1 MTIVEN
7 DRWIVSKEKLLN
19 RFEKSVKLKLYK
31 KIDYKVW
38 REINNANSDRV
49 IIKKIYDYPH
59 HRISLETTGVYGGI
73 YYFEI
78 HDNSLGEFLNN
89 NFKQNHELDYD
100 KPPKPTEA
108 PNETINIP
116 NSELTYASDG
126 NIYLTDENGDK
137 ILVHNLNDISVG
149 STLNHPEEKNMVYTT
164 PTGGYIDNYLQ
175 AGINTASSAFSGLA
189 ETVNDLIEQYHK
201 NENENKNKE
210 NKKMDTSNLFK
221 FDFGP
226 ASGNLFRMSPYG
238 LAVKTQ
244 SNSWIAYNAK
254 TGELM
259 DVEIVNFD
267 ISKMIYRMP
276 VALNAIKPGDI
287 LMHAGKPVFVKEI
300 AAGGNTA
307 RVINYADA
315 TVVDILPVKSPFGFN
330 FFTKV
335 TPLFD
340 FSNLG
345 ANSDNPFG
353 NMLPFLMLSGES
365 SGDFDPTLLFLA
377 SSMSGSMDF
386 TSNPMML
393 YFLMNRKD
401 KGDIL
406 PFLMMMNGG
415 NFGMAPISTPA
426 PVTTLK

>member
-1 MTIVEN
+1 MTMEEN
-7 DRWIVSKEKLLN
+7 DRWVVSKEKLLDS
-19 RFEKSVKLKLYK
+19 FAKSVKLKLYK
-31 KIDYKVW
+31 KIDYKIW
-38 REINNANSDRV
+38 RAINGANSDRV
-49 IIKKIYDYPH
+49 IIKKVYTFDSYLM
-59 HRISLETTGVYGGI
+59 SLETTGVYGGI
-73 YYFEI
+73 YEFEI
-78 HDNSLGEFLNN
+78 NDNSLGEFLKN
-89 NFKQNHELDYD
+89 NFKINPGLNYN
-100 KPPKPTEA
+100 KPPKPNEA
-108 PNETINIP
+108 
-116 NSELTYASDG
+116 SE
-126 NIYLTDENGDK
+126 EN
-137 ILVHNLNDISVG
+137 
-149 STLNHPEEKNMVYTT
+149 NMVYTT
-164 PTGGYIDNYLQ
+164 PNVGYIDNYLQ
-175 AGINTASSAFSGLA
+175 AGINATSSSCSSLA
-189 ETVNDLIEQYHK
+189 ETVNELIEKYHK
-201 NENENKNKE
+201 NENKNKE

-244 SNSWIAYNAK
+244 SNSWVAYNAK
-254 TGELM
+254 SGELM
-259 DVEIVNFD
+259 DVEVVNFD

-276 VALNAIKPGDI
+276 VALTAVKPGDI

-353 NMLPFLMLSGES
+353 NMLPFLMLSGEN

-377 SSMSGSMDF
+377 SSMNGGSVDF

-401 KGDIL
+401 KGDVL

-415 NFGMAPISTPA
+415 IFGTPA
-426 PVTTLK
+426 NPSVPVTTLK

>member
-1 MTIVEN
+1 
-7 DRWIVSKEKLLN
+7 
-19 RFEKSVKLKLYK
+19 
-31 KIDYKVW
+31 
-38 REINNANSDRV
+38 
-49 IIKKIYDYPH
+49 
-59 HRISLETTGVYGGI
+59 
-73 YYFEI
+73 
-78 HDNSLGEFLNN
+78 
-89 NFKQNHELDYD
+89 
-100 KPPKPTEA
+100 
-108 PNETINIP
+108 
-116 NSELTYASDG
+116 
-126 NIYLTDENGDK
+126 
-137 ILVHNLNDISVG
+137 
-149 STLNHPEEKNMVYTT
+149 MVYTT

-201 NENENKNKE
+201 NENKNKE

-259 DVEIVNFD
+259 DVEVVNFD

-300 AAGGNTA
+300 AAGGSTA

-353 NMLPFLMLSGES
+353 NMLPFLMLSGEN

-377 SSMSGSMDF
+377 GSMNGGMDF

-401 KGDIL
+401 KSDIL
-406 PFLMMMNGG
+406 PFLMMMNNGFLNGG
-415 NFGMAPISTPA
+415 VTGAPA
-426 PVTTLK
+426 VTTLK